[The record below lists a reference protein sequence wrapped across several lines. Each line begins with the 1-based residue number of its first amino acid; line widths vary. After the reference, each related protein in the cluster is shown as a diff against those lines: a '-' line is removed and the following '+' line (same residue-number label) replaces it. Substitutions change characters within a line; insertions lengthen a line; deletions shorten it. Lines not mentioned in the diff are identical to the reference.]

1 MQRMIITR
9 LACRHSRRSL
19 STQSNTST
27 TIVQIPMEEART
39 TTARALQQIG
49 WNVKDAALQADI
61 MIAAELCGNNQG
73 LVKMYQ
79 PKQMAPAPGAGVP
92 VVERETPSSA
102 VINANKA
109 PGMLAAVTA
118 ADLAVQKVHSGNS
131 IAMVCAYNS
140 CTSSGQLAYYVNRMA
155 QTGCIGVAL
164 CNSPEFVAAA
174 PGAKPVFGTN
184 PLAIGIPRA
193 GTVPYTFDM
202 ATSAIA
208 LFGVLSA
215 QAKGE
220 PLPPQVAYDAQGQ
233 FTTDAKQVMN
243 GGAIATFGGHK
254 GLGLSLC
261 VELLAGALSG
271 AAVLGQV
278 ESKKMAQSWG
288 HTFIAINPH
297 AFVDDF
303 EEKSASI
310 LRTVQASGENVRIPG
325 ERSVKTAQ
333 ERQAAGV
340 LPIPQTI
347 WDSICHTAQ
356 HGLETPS
363 RE

>member
-1 MQRMIITR
+1 
-9 LACRHSRRSL
+9 
-19 STQSNTST
+19 
-27 TIVQIPMEEART
+27 MEEART

>member
-1 MQRMIITR
+1 MIVTR
-9 LACRHSRRSL
+9 LCRHSRRSF
-19 STQSNTST
+19 STQSNTSSST
-27 TIVQIPMEEART
+27 TILQIPIEEART
-39 TTARALQQIG
+39 TTAQALQQIG
-49 WNVKDAALQADI
+49 WNAKDAALQADI

-92 VVERETPSSA
+92 SIERETPSSA
-102 VINANKA
+102 VLNANKA

-118 ADLAVQKVHSGNS
+118 ADLAVQKVLENNNS

-140 CTSSGQLAYYVNRMA
+140 CTSSGQLAYYVHRMA
-155 QTGCIGVAL
+155 QKGCIGVAL

-233 FTTDAKQVMN
+233 FTTDAQQVMN

-303 EEKSASI
+303 EEKSALI
-310 LRTVQASGENVRIPG
+310 LRAVQASGDNVRIPG